1 MLSTDLSSTGP
12 FKRLRI
18 VTARVL
24 SSSSSLRE
32 QTSAPPLTEEYMA
45 PVYMS
50 PQAME
55 APNAFKLSSVLGMS
69 KFFENKMPSHLQ
81 SFMSYL

>member
-1 MLSTDLSSTGP
+1 
-12 FKRLRI
+12 
-18 VTARVL
+18 
-24 SSSSSLRE
+24 
-32 QTSAPPLTEEYMA
+32 MA